1 MSEEQV
7 QEDGQEPSMEDILA
21 SIRRILAEDEDGEGE
36 AAPEED
42 AAPEMDMAAAMEGM
56 EAEAEPAPEPEPEP
70 EPEMDMSAAMEEMA
84 AEEEPEMDMSAAME
98 EMAADP
104 EPEPAPEPVAA
115 PAPEPMA
122 APAME
127 PAPAPEAPA
136 PEAPVMAPPPPP
148 PAAPQPAMH
157 QQPQQAVPD
166 IFELTQD
173 MVAHPDMMSGVT
185 MQQST
190 DLLGDLARA
199 IIDRRDMKVTSEGT
213 EANITLEGLVREML
227 NPLLREWLDRNLPYL
242 IERLVKKEIDHMV
255 NRAQRLDDSF

>member
-36 AAPEED
+36 GDAAAPEEE
-42 AAPEMDMAAAMEGM
+42 AAPEMDMAAAMEDM
-56 EAEAEPAPEPEPEP
+56 VAEEEPEPEP
-70 EPEMDMSAAMEEMA
+70 EPEMDMSAAMEEME
-84 AEEEPEMDMSAAME
+84 AEEEPESEPEPEPEMDMSAAMD
-98 EMAADP
+98 EMAAEPEPEPVP
-104 EPEPAPEPVAA
+104 EPEPAPEPA
-115 PAPEPMA
+115 PAPMP
-122 APAME
+122 E
-127 PAPAPEAPA
+127 PAPAA
-136 PEAPVMAPPPPP
+136 APPPPP
-148 PAAPQPAMH
+148 PAAAPPPPMQPQPAVH
-157 QQPQQAVPD
+157 EVFD
-166 IFELTQD
+166 LTQD
-173 MVAHPDMMSGVT
+173 MVANTDMMSGIT

-199 IIDRRDMKVTSEGT
+199 IIDRRDLKVTSEGT

-255 NRAQRLDDSF
+255 NRAQRLDDTF